1 MTTPHILLR
10 FVTNHTAITTSG
22 VERRYSAGERY
33 SVPEPQARD
42 ACAAG
47 AAHPEGSPSEQDA
60 AMGEAFAANDIV
72 IHELYALYSAAVA
85 AKAKAEADARA
96 AAESA
101 S

>member
-1 MTTPHILLR
+1 MTPHILLR

-33 SVPEPQARD
+33 SVPEPLARVACSD
-42 ACAAG
+42 AAAY
-47 AAHPEGSPSEQDA
+47 PEGTASEQDA
-60 AMGEAFAANDIV
+60 ALGEAFAANDIV
-72 IHELYALYSAAVA
+72 VHELHALYSAAVA